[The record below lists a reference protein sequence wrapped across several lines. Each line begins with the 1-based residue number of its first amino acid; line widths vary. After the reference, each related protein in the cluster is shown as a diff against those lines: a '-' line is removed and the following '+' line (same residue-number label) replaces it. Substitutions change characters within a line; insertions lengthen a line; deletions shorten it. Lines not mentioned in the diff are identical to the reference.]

1 MTKLSVL
8 DLMMIGEGKTFADT
22 LADASMLARHVE
34 QHGYERYWIAEHHDM
49 PGVASSATAV
59 LIGHLAAATRT
70 LRVGAGGIMLPNHSP
85 LMVAEQFATLA
96 ALHPD
101 RIDLGL
107 GRAAG
112 AGGPSVR
119 ALRGG
124 AAPRD
129 FEQDIDVLSDYLQD
143 NGRQPVRGIPGCYDI
158 PLWMLG
164 SSTQSAE
171 LAARL
176 GMPYVFA
183 SHFAPRLLTEA
194 LALYRNTFQP
204 SATLKH
210 PYVIAG
216 VNAIAA
222 DSMEEAEFVAS
233 SHFQWVHRF
242 YEGLPCPLPR
252 PQDGYMQRLSAE
264 ERRGPGGTLAC
275 TVIGDREEVGI
286 WLRQFVAQ
294 TGADELI
301 VDARIYD
308 AAARCR
314 SYQIVKESLADKE

>member
-1 MTKLSVL
+1 MTKISVL

-22 LADASMLARHVE
+22 LADAAMLARHVE
-34 QHGYERYWIAEHHDM
+34 QYGYQRYWIPEHHDI

-59 LIGHLAAATRT
+59 LIGHLAATT
-70 LRVGAGGIMLPNHSP
+70 TSLRIGTGGVMLPNHSP

-96 ALHPD
+96 ALYPG

-112 AGGPSVR
+112 AAGASVR
-119 ALRGG
+119 ALRVG

-129 FEQDIDVLSDYLQD
+129 FELDIEVLSDYLQD
-143 NGRQPVRGIPGCYDI
+143 NGRQPVRGIPGRHDV
-158 PLWMLG
+158 PLWLLG

-176 GMPYVFA
+176 GLPYVFA
-183 SHFAPRLLTEA
+183 SHFAPRLLKES
-194 LALYRNTFQP
+194 LAFYRNYFQP
-204 SATLKH
+204 SAMLSQ

-216 VNAIAA
+216 INAFAA
-222 DSMEEAEFVAS
+222 DSIEEAEFVAS

-242 YEGLPCPLPR
+242 YDGLPCPLPR
-252 PQDGYMQRLSAE
+252 PQQGYMQRLSAE
-264 ERRGPGGTLAC
+264 ERRGPGGALAC

-286 WLRQFVAQ
+286 RLRQFVAD

-308 AAARCR
+308 PVARSR
-314 SYQIVKESLADKE
+314 SYQIVKESIAD